1 MSTQDP
7 TQCGDLAVE
16 LRQIRFDYRG
26 TVVLEDLQ
34 WQVSRGEFH
43 SLLGSSGSG
52 KTTLLK
58 LIAGLQRPS
67 KGDLWLMGR
76 ESTKASSHQ
85 RGIALVGQT
94 AATYDHLSVSENLK
108 LAVELSGSKPRGL
121 QEDLVNQFEL
131 EGVLGRKPS
140 ELSGGQL
147 QRLAIVRAL
156 LSERSILLMDEPLAH
171 LQESL
176 RSPIRK
182 LLRRWQQ
189 DRGLTCI
196 YVTHDSQEAFELSD
210 RISVMGD
217 GKILQTGD
225 LQSVYRRPSCKQV
238 AELLGRPPVQWY
250 RSVQWCR
257 SDRRKTLVGLRPSDW
272 RVLSVSWPQEDCQEI
287 FEAEPQRVRVTGR
300 LVSLQQIE
308 SADWW
313 EVQVGSERILAVGS
327 YGAWHNEGR
336 IGSSVEL
343 TNAHPIWL

>member
-7 TQCGDLAVE
+7 TQSGDLAVE
-16 LRQIRFDYRG
+16 LRQISFDYRG

-121 QEDLVNQFEL
+121 QEDLVGQFEL
-131 EGVLGRKPS
+131 QGVLDRKPS

-210 RISVMGD
+210 RISLMGD

-225 LQSVYRRPSCKQV
+225 LQGVYRRPSCKQV

-250 RSVQWCR
+250 RS
-257 SDRRKTLVGLRPSDW
+257 DRQKALVGLRPSDW
-272 RVLSVSWPQEDCQEI
+272 RILSVSWPQEDCQET
-287 FEAEPQRVRVTGR
+287 FEAESQQVRVTGR
-300 LVSLQQIE
+300 LVSLHQVE

-313 EVQVGSERILAVGS
+313 GVQVGSEHILAVGS
-327 YGAWHNEGR
+327 FGAWHNVGR

-343 TNAHPIWL
+343 TNPHPIWLGSG

>member
-7 TQCGDLAVE
+7 TQSGDLAVE
-16 LRQIRFDYRG
+16 LRQISFDYRG

-67 KGDLWLMGR
+67 KGDLWIMGR

-121 QEDLVNQFEL
+121 QEDLVGQFEL
-131 EGVLGRKPS
+131 QGVLDRKPS

-210 RISVMGD
+210 RISLMGD

-250 RSVQWCR
+250 RS
-257 SDRRKTLVGLRPSDW
+257 DRQKALVGLRPSDW
-272 RVLSVSWPQEDCQEI
+272 RILGVSWPQEDCQET
-287 FEAEPQRVRVTGR
+287 FEAEPQQVRVTGR
-300 LVSLQQIE
+300 LVSLHQVE

-313 EVQVGSERILAVGS
+313 GVQVGSEHILAVGS
-327 YGAWHNEGR
+327 FGAWHNVGR

-343 TNAHPIWL
+343 TNPHPIWFGSG

>member
-1 MSTQDP
+1 M
-7 TQCGDLAVE
+7 
-16 LRQIRFDYRG
+16 
-26 TVVLEDLQ
+26 
-34 WQVSRGEFH
+34 
-43 SLLGSSGSG
+43 
-52 KTTLLK
+52 
-58 LIAGLQRPS
+58 
-67 KGDLWLMGR
+67 
-76 ESTKASSHQ
+76 
-85 RGIALVGQT
+85 
-94 AATYDHLSVSENLK
+94 
-108 LAVELSGSKPRGL
+108 
-121 QEDLVNQFEL
+121 
-131 EGVLGRKPS
+131 
-140 ELSGGQL
+140 
-147 QRLAIVRAL
+147 QRLAMVRAL

-257 SDRRKTLVGLRPSDW
+257 SDRRKALVGLRPSDW

>member
-16 LRQIRFDYRG
+16 LREISFDYRG

-94 AATYDHLSVSENLK
+94 AATYDHLSVSENIK
-108 LAVELSGSKPRGL
+108 LAVKLSGSKQTGL
-121 QEDLVNQFEL
+121 QEDLVGQFEL

-156 LSERSILLMDEPLAH
+156 LSGRSILLMDEPLAH

-250 RSVQWCR
+250 RS
-257 SDRRKTLVGLRPSDW
+257 DRRKALVGLRPSDW
-272 RVLSVSWPQEDCQEI
+272 RVLSVSSLREDFQEI
-287 FEAEPQRVRVTGR
+287 FEAEPQRVRVAGR
-300 LVSLQQIE
+300 LVSLHQVE

-327 YGAWHNEGR
+327 FGAWHNEGR
-336 IGSSVEL
+336 IGNSVEL

>member
-1 MSTQDP
+1 MSTQAP
-7 TQCGDLAVE
+7 TRCEDLAVE
-16 LRQIRFDYRG
+16 LREISFDYRG

-94 AATYDHLSVSENLK
+94 AATYDHLSVLENLK
-108 LAVELSGSKPRGL
+108 LAVKLSGSKQTGL
-121 QEDLVNQFEL
+121 QEDLVGQFEL
-131 EGVLGRKPS
+131 AGVLGRKPS

-182 LLRRWQQ
+182 LLRRWQK

-250 RSVQWCR
+250 RS
-257 SDRRKTLVGLRPSDW
+257 DRRKALVGLRPSDW
-272 RVLSVSWPQEDCQEI
+272 RILSVSSLREDCQEI
-287 FEAEPQRVRVTGR
+287 FEAEPQRVRVKGR
-300 LVSLQQIE
+300 LVNLHQVE

>member
-16 LRQIRFDYRG
+16 LREISFDYRG

-94 AATYDHLSVSENLK
+94 AATYDHLSVSENIK
-108 LAVELSGSKPRGL
+108 LAVKLSGSKQTGL
-121 QEDLVNQFEL
+121 QEDLVGQFEL

-156 LSERSILLMDEPLAH
+156 LSGRSILLMDEPLAH

-250 RSVQWCR
+250 RS
-257 SDRRKTLVGLRPSDW
+257 DRRKALVGLRPSDW
-272 RVLSVSWPQEDCQEI
+272 RLLSVSSLREDFQEI
-287 FEAEPQRVRVTGR
+287 FEAEPLRVRVKGR
-300 LVSLQQIE
+300 LVNLHQVE

-327 YGAWHNEGR
+327 FGAWHNEGR
-336 IGSSVEL
+336 IGNSVEL

>member
-1 MSTQDP
+1 
-7 TQCGDLAVE
+7 
-16 LRQIRFDYRG
+16 
-26 TVVLEDLQ
+26 
-34 WQVSRGEFH
+34 
-43 SLLGSSGSG
+43 
-52 KTTLLK
+52 
-58 LIAGLQRPS
+58 
-67 KGDLWLMGR
+67 
-76 ESTKASSHQ
+76 
-85 RGIALVGQT
+85 LVGQT

-108 LAVELSGSKPRGL
+108 LAVKLSGSKQTGL
-121 QEDLVNQFEL
+121 QEDLVGQFEL

-156 LSERSILLMDEPLAH
+156 LSGRSILLMDEPLAH

-250 RSVQWCR
+250 RS
-257 SDRRKTLVGLRPSDW
+257 DRRKALVGLRPSDW
-272 RVLSVSWPQEDCQEI
+272 RLLSVSSLREDFQEI
-287 FEAEPQRVRVTGR
+287 FEAEPLRVRVKGR
-300 LVSLQQIE
+300 LVSLHQVE

-327 YGAWHNEGR
+327 YGAWHNEAR
-336 IGSSVEL
+336 IGCTVEL
-343 TNAHPIWL
+343 TNAHPIWLRSQAGLRSG

>member
-16 LRQIRFDYRG
+16 LREISFDYRG

-94 AATYDHLSVSENLK
+94 AATYDHLSVSDNLK
-108 LAVELSGSKPRGL
+108 LAVKLSGSKQTGL
-121 QEDLVNQFEL
+121 QEDLVGQFEL

-156 LSERSILLMDEPLAH
+156 LSGRSILLMDEPLAH

-250 RSVQWCR
+250 RS
-257 SDRRKTLVGLRPSDW
+257 DRRKALVGLRPSDW
-272 RVLSVSWPQEDCQEI
+272 RLLSVSSLREDFQEI
-287 FEAEPQRVRVTGR
+287 FEAEPLRVRVAGR
-300 LVSLQQIE
+300 LVSLHQVE

>member
-1 MSTQDP
+1 
-7 TQCGDLAVE
+7 V
-16 LRQIRFDYRG
+16 
-26 TVVLEDLQ
+26 
-34 WQVSRGEFH
+34 
-43 SLLGSSGSG
+43 
-52 KTTLLK
+52 K
-58 LIAGLQRPS
+58 
-67 KGDLWLMGR
+67 
-76 ESTKASSHQ
+76 
-85 RGIALVGQT
+85 
-94 AATYDHLSVSENLK
+94 
-108 LAVELSGSKPRGL
+108 LSGSKPLGL
-121 QEDLVNQFEL
+121 QEELVGQFEL

-140 ELSGGQL
+140 QLSGGQL

-250 RSVQWCR
+250 RS
-257 SDRRKTLVGLRPSDW
+257 DRRKALVGLRPSDW
-272 RVLSVSWPQEDCQEI
+272 RVLSVSRPQEDCQEI
-287 FEAEPQRVRVTGR
+287 FEAEPQRVRVKGR
-300 LVSLQQIE
+300 LVNLHQVE

-343 TNAHPIWL
+343 TNAGGTQEWLIVMI

>member
-1 MSTQDP
+1 
-7 TQCGDLAVE
+7 V
-16 LRQIRFDYRG
+16 
-26 TVVLEDLQ
+26 
-34 WQVSRGEFH
+34 
-43 SLLGSSGSG
+43 
-52 KTTLLK
+52 K
-58 LIAGLQRPS
+58 
-67 KGDLWLMGR
+67 
-76 ESTKASSHQ
+76 
-85 RGIALVGQT
+85 
-94 AATYDHLSVSENLK
+94 
-108 LAVELSGSKPRGL
+108 LSGSKQTGL
-121 QEDLVNQFEL
+121 QEDLVGQFEL

-250 RSVQWCR
+250 RS
-257 SDRRKTLVGLRPSDW
+257 DRRKGLVGLRPSDW
-272 RVLSVSWPQEDCQEI
+272 RILSVSSLREDFQEI
-287 FEAEPQRVRVTGR
+287 FEAEPLRVRVKGR
-300 LVSLQQIE
+300 LVSLHQVE

-327 YGAWHNEGR
+327 YGAWHNEAR
-336 IGSSVEL
+336 IGCTVEL

>member
-1 MSTQDP
+1 LDLNMSTQDP
-7 TQCGDLAVE
+7 TRCGDLAVE
-16 LRQIRFDYRG
+16 LREISFDYRG
-26 TVVLEDLQ
+26 TVVLEDLH

-67 KGDLWLMGR
+67 KGYLWLMGR
-76 ESTKASSHQ
+76 ESTKAPSHQ

-94 AATYDHLSVSENLK
+94 AATYDHLSVSDNLK
-108 LAVELSGSKPRGL
+108 LAVKLSGSKHTGL
-121 QEDLVNQFEL
+121 QEDLVGQFEL

-140 ELSGGQL
+140 QLSGGQL

-250 RSVQWCR
+250 RS
-257 SDRRKTLVGLRPSDW
+257 DRRKALVGLRPSDW
-272 RVLSVSWPQEDCQEI
+272 RVLSVSSLREDCQGI
-287 FEAEPQRVRVTGR
+287 FEAEPLRVRVTGR
-300 LVSLQQIE
+300 LVNLHQVE

>member
-16 LRQIRFDYRG
+16 LREISFDYRG

-108 LAVELSGSKPRGL
+108 LAVKLSGSKQTGL
-121 QEDLVNQFEL
+121 QEDLVGQFEL

-156 LSERSILLMDEPLAH
+156 LSGRSILLMDEPLAH

-250 RSVQWCR
+250 RS
-257 SDRRKTLVGLRPSDW
+257 DRRKALVGLRPSDW
-272 RVLSVSWPQEDCQEI
+272 RILSVSSLREDFQEI
-287 FEAEPQRVRVTGR
+287 FEAEPLRVRVKGR
-300 LVSLQQIE
+300 LVSLHQVE

-327 YGAWHNEGR
+327 YGAWHNEAR
-336 IGSSVEL
+336 IGCTVEL

>member
-1 MSTQDP
+1 
-7 TQCGDLAVE
+7 
-16 LRQIRFDYRG
+16 
-26 TVVLEDLQ
+26 
-34 WQVSRGEFH
+34 
-43 SLLGSSGSG
+43 
-52 KTTLLK
+52 

-76 ESTKASSHQ
+76 DSTKASSHQ

-94 AATYDHLSVSENLK
+94 AATYDHLSVSDNLK
-108 LAVELSGSKPRGL
+108 LAVKLSGSKPLGL
-121 QEDLVNQFEL
+121 QEDLVGQFEL

-140 ELSGGQL
+140 QLSGGQL

-250 RSVQWCR
+250 RS
-257 SDRRKTLVGLRPSDW
+257 DRRKALVGLRPSDW
-272 RVLSVSWPQEDCQEI
+272 RVLSVSSLREDCQEI
-287 FEAEPQRVRVTGR
+287 FEAEPQRVRVKGR
-300 LVSLQQIE
+300 LVNLHQVE